1 MAGDRM
7 GVPFLNEQVAVGIN
21 FIEKQG
27 LKKSNMAWVGTIQ
40 PKLIFKTA
48 KEGMPIAAEIV
59 ANLHPQPLNTSIVGR
74 TGRIV

>member
-1 MAGDRM
+1 M
-7 GVPFLNEQVAVGIN
+7 GVPFLNERVAVGIN

-27 LKKSNMAWVGTIQ
+27 LKKPNMAWVRTIQ
-40 PKLIFKTA
+40 PELIFETA
-48 KEGMPIAAEIV
+48 KEGMPIAVEIA